1 MATIIGRR
9 NEQNELQ
16 RYMESDSSEFVA
28 IYGRRRVGK
37 TFLVRQFFNN
47 RFDFCLTG
55 LANSNMS
62 SQLLNFQFSMKEAGF
77 IDAPLAGNW
86 LIAFQQLK
94 LLIEQ
99 STAPKKTIFLDELP
113 WIDTAKSDFISALE
127 HFWNGW
133 AAHRT
138 DILLIV
144 CGSSTS
150 WMMDKLLNNKGGLHN
165 RITSRLKIHPF
176 TLLECKLYI
185 QSMEIAWEEFQIVE
199 CYMILGGIPFYWSLL
214 KKGLS
219 LSQNIDQLLFRDNGT
234 LHNEFSNLYAALFKK
249 SEKYIQVIEVLSKKS
264 KGMTRNELI
273 SLVKEK
279 SGGGLSKLLE
289 DLENCGFIRSYFPI
303 DKKVKDK
310 IYQLIDFYSLFY
322 FHFIQSTHI
331 SNDNY
336 WSSMIDSPLHKTWS
350 GYAFEQ
356 VCLTHIFQI
365 KNSLG
370 ISGVHCNIASWR
382 SKETEPGAQI
392 DLLIDRNDGVINLCE
407 MKYSAYPYTI
417 DKKYAETFRNKI
429 GAFKQ
434 ETQSRKSIFL
444 TMITTYGIKQNE
456 YAGMVQNQLTLSELF
471 SK

>member
-1 MATIIGRR
+1 
-9 NEQNELQ
+9 
-16 RYMESDSSEFVA
+16 
-28 IYGRRRVGK
+28 
-37 TFLVRQFFNN
+37 
-47 RFDFCLTG
+47 
-55 LANSNMS
+55 
-62 SQLLNFQFSMKEAGF
+62 
-77 IDAPLAGNW
+77 
-86 LIAFQQLK
+86 
-94 LLIEQ
+94 
-99 STAPKKTIFLDELP
+99 
-113 WIDTAKSDFISALE
+113 
-127 HFWNGW
+127 
-133 AAHRT
+133 
-138 DILLIV
+138 
-144 CGSSTS
+144 
-150 WMMDKLLNNKGGLHN
+150 
-165 RITSRLKIHPF
+165 
-176 TLLECKLYI
+176 
-185 QSMEIAWEEFQIVE
+185 MEITWEDYQIVE

-219 LSQNIDQLLFRDNGT
+219 LSQNIDQLLFQDIGT
-234 LHNEFSNLYAALFKK
+234 LHTEFSNLYAALFKK
-249 SEKYIQVIEVLSKKS
+249 SEKYIQLIEVLSKKS

-273 SLVKEK
+273 SLLKEK

-336 WSSMIDSPLHKTWS
+336 WSSMIDSPLHKIWS

-356 VCLTHIFQI
+356 VCLSHILQI
-365 KNSLG
+365 KYSLG

-407 MKYSAYPYTI
+407 MKYSVCPYII
-417 DKKYAETFRNKI
+417 DKKYAETLRNKI

-444 TMITTYGIKQNE
+444 TLITTYGIKQNE
-456 YAGMVQNQLTLSELF
+456 YAGMVQNQLTLSDLF